1 MADENTLGNDI
12 DNELLTVVRR
22 HLAYTW
28 PDEDLDNRLLDYIR
42 DGKAYLAR
50 LAHGQT
56 LTWSAGTN
64 ERRLLKEYVFYA
76 NAKQLSQFTE
86 LYFSDLTSF
95 QLDMAVEEAT
105 SAGDGDGE

>member
-1 MADENTLGNDI
+1 MADENTLESNI
-12 DNELLTVVRR
+12 DDELLTVVRR

-28 PDEDLDNRLLDYIR
+28 SDDDLDDRLLDYIQ
-42 DGKAYLAR
+42 DGKAYLNR

-56 LTWSAGTN
+56 LTWADGTD

-95 QLDMAVEEAT
+95 QLDKAVEEAT

>member
-1 MADENTLGNDI
+1 MADENTLENNI

-42 DGKAYLAR
+42 DGRAYLGR

-56 LTWSAGTN
+56 LTWAAGTN

>member
-1 MADENTLGNDI
+1 MADENTLENNI

>member
-1 MADENTLGNDI
+1 MADENTLENNI

-28 PDEDLDNRLLDYIR
+28 PDEDLDNRLLDYIQ
-42 DGKAYLAR
+42 DGKAYLNR

-56 LTWSAGTN
+56 LTWAEGTS

>member
-1 MADENTLGNDI
+1 MADENTLESNI

-28 PDEDLDNRLLDYIR
+28 SDEDLDDRLLDYIQ
-42 DGKAYLAR
+42 DGKAYLNR

-56 LTWSAGTN
+56 LTWAEGTS

-95 QLDMAVEEAT
+95 QLDRAVEEAT
-105 SAGDGDGE
+105 GDGDGE

>member
-1 MADENTLGNDI
+1 MADENTLENNI
-12 DNELLTVVRR
+12 DYELLTVVRR

-28 PDEDLDNRLLDYIR
+28 WDEDLDNRLLDYIR

-56 LTWSAGTN
+56 LTWAEGTS
-64 ERRLLKEYVFYA
+64 ERRMLKEYVFYA

-95 QLDMAVEEAT
+95 QLDKAVEEAI
-105 SAGDGDGE
+105 AVGDGDGE

>member
-1 MADENTLGNDI
+1 MADENTLENNI
-12 DNELLTVVRR
+12 DYELLTVVRR

-28 PDEDLDNRLLDYIR
+28 SDDDLDDRLLDYIR
-42 DGKAYLAR
+42 DGKAYLNR

-56 LTWSAGTN
+56 LTWAEWTS

-95 QLDMAVEEAT
+95 QLDKAVEEAI
-105 SAGDGDGE
+105 AVGDGDGE

>member
-1 MADENTLGNDI
+1 MADENTLESNI
-12 DNELLTVVRR
+12 DDELLTVVRR

-28 PDEDLDNRLLDYIR
+28 SDDDLDDRLLDYIR
-42 DGKAYLAR
+42 DGRAYLGR

-56 LTWSAGTN
+56 LTWADGTD

-95 QLDMAVEEAT
+95 QLDRAVEEAT
-105 SAGDGDGE
+105 GDGDGE